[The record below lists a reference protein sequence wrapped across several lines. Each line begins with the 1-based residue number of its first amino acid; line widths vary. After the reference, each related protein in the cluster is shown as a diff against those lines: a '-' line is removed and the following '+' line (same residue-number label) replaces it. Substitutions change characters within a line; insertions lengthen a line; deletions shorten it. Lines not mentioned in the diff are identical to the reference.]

1 LTPGFNRMLNVVLRV
16 FAINTSYHKAP
27 GEPEFPSLVK
37 EGARGWLV
45 LLQEG
50 LEMVE
55 KAISTHLH

>member
-1 LTPGFNRMLNVVLRV
+1 MLNVVLRV

>member
-1 LTPGFNRMLNVVLRV
+1 MLNVVLRV
-16 FAINTSYHKAP
+16 FSINTSYH
-27 GEPEFPSLVK
+27 
-37 EGARGWLV
+37 V